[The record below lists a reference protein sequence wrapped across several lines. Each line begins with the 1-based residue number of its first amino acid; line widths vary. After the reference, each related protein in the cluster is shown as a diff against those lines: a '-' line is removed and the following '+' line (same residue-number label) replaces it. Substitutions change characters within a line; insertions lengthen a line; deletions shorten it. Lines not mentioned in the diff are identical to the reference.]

1 MHRAG
6 TTAKT
11 SQIPLKSCW
20 CRPAPAHL
28 KKMSKRACVRT
39 PLGMRSCRPDVRS
52 PAPARYRLDS
62 KIQVHHWVSRTDWTK
77 IIPRASLECRTCNI
91 STDFMKWGRCEDG
104 QLSCCTFVK
113 LDLCP
118 KRRTSK
124 NKLFPGLRLKPW
136 ILPRQF
142 DPSWTSMDGPQRL
155 GRALRVSNVVVQNAS
170 EKIHG
175 STGWWFQFCLFLIL
189 PGMVIQNVIRTSS
202 EFGS

>member
-1 MHRAG
+1 
-6 TTAKT
+6 
-11 SQIPLKSCW
+11 
-20 CRPAPAHL
+20 
-28 KKMSKRACVRT
+28 MSKRACVRT

-52 PAPARYRLDS
+52 PAPAWYRLGS
-62 KIQVHHWVSRTDWTK
+62 KIQVHHWVSRIDWTK

-91 STDFMKWGRCEDG
+91 STEFMKLGRCEDG

-175 STGWWFQFCLFLIL
+175 STGCWFQFCLFLIL